1 MQNPAA
7 LPRHLDSSLLCM
19 LRALQT
25 DSSSLCVL
33 RALQT
38 YLLPLDSILVEFWVR
53 WKIR

>member
-19 LRALQT
+19 LR
-25 DSSSLCVL
+25 V
-33 RALQT
+33 LQT